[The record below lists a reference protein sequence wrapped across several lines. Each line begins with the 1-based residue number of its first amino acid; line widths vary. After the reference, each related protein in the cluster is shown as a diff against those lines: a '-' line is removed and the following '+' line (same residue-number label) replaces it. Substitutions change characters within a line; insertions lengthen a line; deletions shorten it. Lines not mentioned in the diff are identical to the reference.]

1 MIFRTEHPIPK
12 YPFTIGYED
21 HLFFIGSCFS
31 DHIGNFFQNHRFD
44 TLSNP
49 FGTLFHP
56 LSISQNL
63 KLSLTLEK
71 FPEEY
76 LHFHN
81 HRYISFLHQGKHNHL
96 EKEGLITLINN
107 IYQNAHQ
114 FLQKTDYVFITLG
127 TAYAYR
133 FIEKQLVVANC
144 HKIPNFE
151 FEKIRFSVDEIVVAY
166 KELLDLLYQV
176 NPTLKV
182 VFTVS
187 PVRHLSDGFHE
198 NQLSKS
204 ILHLAIDQLVDNQNV
219 FYFPSYELLLD
230 DLRDYRYYA
239 QDLCHPGENGIAY
252 IEEILMESLFTT
264 DTISQCKLVQKEVK
278 RENHRPLK

>member
-31 DHIGNFFQNHRFD
+31 DHMGNFFLNHRFN

-49 FGTLFHP
+49 FGTLFNP
-56 LSISQNL
+56 ISIAQNL
-63 KLSLTLEK
+63 KYALSLEK
-71 FPEEY
+71 VPEEY
-76 LHFHN
+76 IHFHN
-81 HRYISFLHQGKHNHL
+81 DHYISFLHQGKHSHE
-96 EKEGLITLINN
+96 EKGELISLINN
-107 IYQNAHQ
+107 ISEKTHQ
-114 FLQKTDYVFITLG
+114 FLKKTDFLFITLG

-133 FIEKQLVVANC
+133 FLEKQIVVANC

-151 FEKIRFSVDEIVVAY
+151 FEKIRFSVDEIVDEY
-166 KELLDLLYQV
+166 KGLFTLLHQV

-198 NQLSKS
+198 NQISKS
-204 ILHLAIDQLVDNQNV
+204 ILHLAVDHLVDNQDI

-230 DLRDYRYYA
+230 DLRDYRFYA

-252 IEEILMESLFTT
+252 IEEFLMSSLFTAE
-264 DTISQCKLVQKEVK
+264 TISQCKMVQKEVK
-278 RENHRPLK
+278 RENHRSLK

>member
-31 DHIGNFFQNHRFD
+31 DHIGNFFQSRRFN

-49 FGTLFHP
+49 FGTLFNP
-56 LSISQNL
+56 ISISQNL
-63 KLSLTLEK
+63 KYALSMEK
-71 FPEEY
+71 LPEEY
-76 LHFHN
+76 IHFYN
-81 HRYISFLHQGKHNHL
+81 QQYISLLHQGKHCHL
-96 EKEGLITLINN
+96 EKDGLISLVDK
-107 IYQNAHQ
+107 IYENTHQ
-114 FLQKTDYVFITLG
+114 FLKKTDYLFITLG

-133 FIEKQLVVANC
+133 FLEKKVIVANC
-144 HKIPNFE
+144 HKIPNSE
-151 FEKIRFSVDEIVVAY
+151 FEKIRFSVHEVVEEY
-166 KELLDLLYQV
+166 KELFEKLHQL

-198 NQLSKS
+198 NQVSKS
-204 ILHLAIDQLVDNQNV
+204 ILHLAVDHLVDNQKV

-252 IEEILMESLFTT
+252 IEEFLMETLFTAE
-264 DTISQCKLVQKEVK
+264 TISQCKMVLKEVK

>member
-21 HLFFIGSCFS
+21 QLFFIGSCFS
-31 DHIGNFFQNHRFD
+31 DHIGNFFLNQRFN

-49 FGTLFHP
+49 FGTLFNP
-56 LSISQNL
+56 ISIAQNL
-63 KLSLTLEK
+63 KYALSQEK
-71 FPEEY
+71 VPEEY
-76 LHFHN
+76 IHFYN
-81 HRYISFLHQGKHNHL
+81 DRYISFLHQGKHSHV
-96 EKEGLITLINN
+96 EKEELISLINN
-107 IYQNAHQ
+107 ISENTHQ
-114 FLQKTDYVFITLG
+114 FLKKTDYLFITLG

-151 FEKIRFSVDEIVVAY
+151 FEKIRFSVDEIVDEY
-166 KELLDLLYQV
+166 KGLFTLLHQV

-198 NQLSKS
+198 NQISKS
-204 ILHLAIDQLVDNQNV
+204 ILHLAVDHLVDNQYI

-230 DLRDYRYYA
+230 DLRDYRFYA

-252 IEEILMESLFTT
+252 IEEFLMSSLFTAE
-264 DTISQCKLVQKEVK
+264 TISQCKLVQKEVK